1 MNNNGEEILNKDT
14 DTIVYA
20 TITGQEVAVGYSGMT
35 SGDVIKQLKKSLPK
49 FIKKQ
54 LDSVESDYNKE
65 LIKQMAIDKA
75 KSILEDNKNGRE

>member
-20 TITGQEVAVGYSGMT
+20 TITGQEVAVGYCGMT